1 MSAAPGLAPTVV
13 RTRAI
18 ADPGAL
24 PDRLPDG
31 PVLSWVRA
39 GEGIVGWGTTARL
52 DLPGTDFADRAEAW
66 WRSQCQSLVVDDE
79 VRLPGTGP
87 LAFGS
92 LAFDARTGTSTLV
105 VPRVVLGRRDGRA
118 WITTYDDATALPP
131 ASRFH
136 APHRVSYAD
145 GALTATEW
153 TGAVAEAVR
162 RIRAGELDKVVL
174 ARDLL
179 ATTHLPIDTRFLI
192 ARLAERY
199 ASCWTFSVDGMVGAT
214 PELLVRRSGDRVE
227 SRVLAGSARGGPGG
241 DDLLHSEK
249 DLSEH
254 DYSVRSVVDVLTK
267 YCDPLDVPATPSLLR
282 LPNVVHLATDI
293 SGTAVGDA
301 TSLALAAAVHPPAA
315 VCGTPTDVALDLI
328 PELERMD
335 RGRYAGPVGWVDA
348 AGDGE
353 WGIALRCAEV
363 SDTRVRMFAGCGIV
377 ADSDPV
383 RELAETQDKFVV
395 IRDALEAH
403 TVAVP
408 TS

>member
-1 MSAAPGLAPTVV
+1 MPGLAPTIV

-24 PDRLPDG
+24 SDRLPEE
-31 PVLSWVRA
+31 PVLSWIRD

-52 DLPGTDFADRAEAW
+52 ELPGTDFTNTAESW
-66 WRSQCQSLVVDDE
+66 WREHCQSLLVDDD

-87 LAFGS
+87 VAFGS
-92 LAFDARTGTSTLV
+92 LAFDDRTATSTLV
-105 VPRVVLGRRDGRA
+105 VPRVVVGRRAGRA
-118 WITTYDDATALPP
+118 WLTTYDDAPAAIPP
-131 ASRFH
+131 PSRPH

-162 RIRAGELDKVVL
+162 RIRAGKLDKVVL

-179 ATTHLPIDTRFLI
+179 ATTLLPIDVRFLI

-199 ASCWTFSVDGMVGAT
+199 ASCFTFSVDGMVGAT
-214 PELLVRRSGDRVE
+214 PELLVRRMGDRIE
-227 SRVLAGSARGGPGG
+227 SRVLAGSARRGPRG
-241 DDLLHSEK
+241 DDLLQSDK

-254 DYSVRSVVDVLTK
+254 EYAVRSVVDVLAK
-267 YCDPLDVPATPSLLR
+267 YCDPLDVPAEPSLLR
-282 LPNVVHLATDI
+282 LPNVVHLSTDV
-293 SGTAVGDA
+293 SGTASTDA

-363 SDTRVRMFAGCGIV
+363 NDTRVRMFAGCGIV

-403 TVAVP
+403 TVAAP
-408 TS
+408 TH

>member
-1 MSAAPGLAPTVV
+1 VPGLAPTIV

-24 PDRLPDG
+24 SDRLPEE
-31 PVLSWVRA
+31 PVLSWIRD

-52 DLPGTDFADRAEAW
+52 DLPGTEFAITAESW
-66 WRSQCQSLVVDDE
+66 WREHCQSLLVDDA

-87 LAFGS
+87 VAFGS
-92 LAFDARTGTSTLV
+92 LAFDARTATSTLV
-105 VPRVVLGRRDGRA
+105 VPRVVLGRHAGRA
-118 WITTYDDATALPP
+118 WLTTFDEAPAAIPP
-131 ASRFH
+131 ISRPH

-162 RIRAGELDKVVL
+162 RIRAGKLDKVVL

-179 ATTHLPIDTRFLI
+179 ATTLLPIDVRFLI
-192 ARLAERY
+192 ARLAEHY
-199 ASCWTFSVDGMVGAT
+199 ASCFTFSVDGMVGAT
-214 PELLVRRSGDRVE
+214 PELLVRRMGDRIE
-227 SRVLAGSARGGPGG
+227 SRVLAGSARRGPGG
-241 DDLLHSEK
+241 DDLLRSDKER
-249 DLSEH
+249 SEH
-254 DYSVRSVVDVLTK
+254 EYAVRSVVDVLAK
-267 YCDPLDVPATPSLLR
+267 YCDPLDVPAVPSLLR
-282 LPNVVHLATDI
+282 LPNVVHLATDV
-293 SGTAVGDA
+293 SGTASSDA

-408 TS
+408 TH